1 MDAGKQNLLN
11 FLGQN
16 QQLSIP
22 IYQRKY
28 SWTDK
33 ECNQLFEDVLR
44 VGAST
49 KEENHFIGSI
59 VYMNQKGHIASP
71 INKLLIIDGQQRITT
86 ISLLVSA
93 LSDFLFKNPNENIMN
108 PYNLINY
115 YLINDKETGELKYK
129 LILTD
134 DDKVTLIK
142 IIDNLT
148 VEDKIPFDDDDS
160 IRVKENYEYFKKRIN
175 EVNAELIYQG
185 LSKLLIIFVALE
197 HNIDNPQLIFESL
210 NSTGLELSQ
219 ADLIRNYILM
229 GLEPEEQEKLYT
241 TYWQKIEKTF
251 EESVSWYF
259 DKFIRDY
266 LTVRTDRVPTFRNIY
281 RDFKKYSKEYDKVDE
296 LVKDV
301 FKFSR
306 YFSCIAFGK
315 EQDPKL
321 KEALDSLS
329 SMGYDVTYPFL
340 LHLYKDYDLG
350 LLSVDEFIEI
360 IRYTESYLLRR
371 LICSI
376 PTPSLNKTFAKMYND
391 IDTDNYSESYQVQL
405 VLKENYQRMPRNREF
420 GRNFRE
426 RDIYNLRGKNKEY
439 IFDKFENWN
448 SKERT
453 PVESYTI
460 EHIMP
465 QNPNLSQ
472 EWRDCLG
479 PNWEEI
485 QKTYLHTIGN
495 LTLTGYNAELSDRPF
510 QEKRDMEGGFRQSAI
525 RLNVYLQDLPT
536 WNENEIKK
544 RANHLIEEAYKIW
557 KYPEV
562 SQEVIDK
569 YTSNDEEPLE
579 IDVSGFTEVERLRFD
594 YWTEFNSYLKEND
607 DLFVYPMP
615 SNDTWYSLFMNTGIA
630 HIELTISAVLK
641 NTINVHFRIK
651 KDSNEIFDKLY
662 AQKDIIES
670 EVGMELEWD
679 KAENHKI
686 SKIGKTLD
694 IDIND
699 KYNWER
705 AIEWQYDMSVRL
717 RESILPKVQNLK

>member
-16 QQLSIP
+16 QQLSVP

-33 ECNQLFEDVLR
+33 ECYQLFEDIIR
-44 VGAST
+44 VGNST
-49 KEENHFIGSI
+49 EEQNHFIGSI
-59 VYMNQKGHIASP
+59 VYMNQKAHIASP
-71 INKLLIIDGQQRITT
+71 INKLMIIDGQQRITT
-86 ISLLVSA
+86 ISLLISA
-93 LSDFLFKNPNENIMN
+93 LSDYLFKNPNENIMN

-115 YLINDKETGELKYK
+115 YLINDKENGELKYK

-134 DDKVTLIK
+134 DDKITLKK

-148 VEDKIPFDDDDS
+148 AEDKIPFDEYDS
-160 IRVKENYEYFKKRIN
+160 IRVKENYDYFKRRIN
-175 EVNAELIYQG
+175 ENNVELIYQG

-229 GLEPEEQEKLYT
+229 GLDSEQQENLYT
-241 TYWQKIEKTF
+241 RYWQKIEKTF
-251 EESVSWYF
+251 EETGSWLF

-266 LTVRTDRVPTFRNIY
+266 LTVKTDKVPIFRNIY
-281 RDFKKYSKEYDKVDE
+281 RDFKRYSKEYE
-296 LVKDV
+296 NIETLVKDV
-301 FKFSR
+301 FKFSK

-315 EQDPKL
+315 EQNVKL

-329 SMGYDVTYPFL
+329 NMGYDVTYPFL
-340 LHLYKDYDLG
+340 LHLYKDYDNNS
-350 LLSVDEFIEI
+350 LSVDEFIEI

-371 LICSI
+371 LICNI

-391 IDTDNYSESYQVQL
+391 IDKDNYSQSYQVQL
-405 VLKENYQRMPRNREF
+405 VLKENYHRMPKNREF

-426 RDIYNLRGKNKEY
+426 RDIYNLKGKNKEY

-448 SKERT
+448 SKEKT
-453 PVESYTI
+453 PIEAYTI

-479 PNWEEI
+479 PNWKEI

-495 LTLTGYNAELSDRPF
+495 LTLTGYNSELSDRPF
-510 QEKRDMEGGFRQSAI
+510 KEKRDMEGGFKQSAI
-525 RLNVYLQDLPT
+525 RLNVYLHNLST
-536 WNENEIKK
+536 WNEAEIKK
-544 RANHLIEEAYKIW
+544 RANYLVGEAFKIW
-557 KYPEV
+557 KYPDV
-562 SQEVIDK
+562 SQEIIDI
-569 YTSNDEEPLE
+569 YTPKEKKTTK
-579 IDVSGFTEVERLRFD
+579 IDNSEFTEVEKLRFN
-594 YWTEFNSYLKEND
+594 YWTEFNNYLKEND
-607 DLFVYPMP
+607 NYFVYPTP
-615 SNDTWYSLFMNTGIA
+615 NKDNWYSLFMKTSLA
-630 HIELTISAVLK
+630 HIELTISLVLK

-651 KDSNEIFDKLY
+651 NNSNEIFDKLY
-662 AQKDIIES
+662 AQKDMIES
-670 EVGMELEWD
+670 EMGIELEWD
-679 KAENHKI
+679 KAENKKI

-694 IDIND
+694 INLND
-699 KYNWER
+699 RHNWER
-705 AIEWQYDMSVRL
+705 AIIWQYNMAVKL
-717 RESILPKVQNLK
+717 QETLLPKVKNL

>member
-44 VGAST
+44 VGDSI

-59 VYMNQKGHIASP
+59 VYMNQKAHIASP
-71 INKLLIIDGQQRITT
+71 INKLMIIDGQQRITT

-93 LSDFLFKNPNENIMN
+93 LSDFLFNNPNENIMN

-115 YLINDKETGELKYK
+115 YLINDKESGELKYK

-134 DDKVTLIK
+134 EDKVTLIK

-148 VEDKIPFDDDDS
+148 EEDKLPFEKEDS
-160 IRVKENYEYFKKRIN
+160 VRVKENYEYFKRKIN
-175 EVNAELIYQG
+175 EENAELIYQG

-229 GLEPEEQEKLYT
+229 GLTPEEQEDLYT
-241 TYWQKIEKTF
+241 KFWKKIEKLF
-251 EESVSWYF
+251 EEVGSVVF

-266 LTVRTDRVPTFRNIY
+266 LTVKTDKVPTLRNIY
-281 RDFKKYSKEYDKVDE
+281 ADFKKYSREYDNIE
-296 LVKDV
+296 ILVKDV
-301 FKFSR
+301 FKFSN

-315 EQDPKL
+315 EENPKL

-340 LHLYKDYDLG
+340 LHLYKDYDEEV
-350 LLSVDEFIEI
+350 LSSDDFIEM

-371 LICSI
+371 LICNI

-391 IDTDNYSESYQVQL
+391 IDNENYLESYQAAL
-405 VLKENYQRMPRNREF
+405 VLKENYQRMPTNREF
-420 GRNFRE
+420 ARNFRE

-453 PVESYTI
+453 PIEAYTI

-472 EWRDCLG
+472 EWKDALG

-495 LTLTGYNAELSDRPF
+495 LTLTGYNSELSDRPF
-510 QEKRDMEGGFRQSAI
+510 EEKRDMEGGFRQSAI

-536 WNENEIKK
+536 WNEAEIKRRTK
-544 RANHLIEEAYKIW
+544 HLIEEAYKIW
-557 KYPEV
+557 KYPEI
-562 SQEVIDK
+562 SQESIEK
-569 YTSNDEEPLE
+569 YKPKKENPVE
-579 IDVSGFTEVERLRFD
+579 IDDSNFTEVEKLRFD
-594 YWTEFNSYLKEND
+594 YWTEFYNYVREND

-615 SNDTWYSLFMNTGIA
+615 SNDTWYSLFMKTSLA

-641 NTINVHFRIK
+641 NNINVHFRIK
-651 KDSNEIFDKLY
+651 QNSNELFDKLY

-670 EVGMELEWD
+670 EISMELEWD
-679 KAENHKI
+679 KLENNKI

-699 KYNWER
+699 RYNWER
-705 AIEWQYDMSVRL
+705 AIKWQYDIAVKL
-717 RESILPKVQNLK
+717 REVLLDRVKVL

>member
-16 QQLSIP
+16 QQLSVP

-33 ECNQLFEDVLR
+33 ECYQLFEDIIR
-44 VGAST
+44 VGNST
-49 KEENHFIGSI
+49 EEQNHFIGSI
-59 VYMNQKGHIASP
+59 VYMNQKAHIASP
-71 INKLLIIDGQQRITT
+71 INKLMIIDGQQRITT
-86 ISLLVSA
+86 ISLLISA
-93 LSDFLFKNPNENIMN
+93 LSDYLFKNPNENIMN

-115 YLINDKETGELKYK
+115 YLINDKENGELKYK

-134 DDKVTLIK
+134 DDKITLKK

-148 VEDKIPFDDDDS
+148 AEDKIPFDEYDS
-160 IRVKENYEYFKKRIN
+160 IRVKENYDYFKRRIN
-175 EVNAELIYQG
+175 ENNVELIYQG

-229 GLEPEEQEKLYT
+229 GLDSEQQENLYT
-241 TYWQKIEKTF
+241 RYWQKIEKTF
-251 EESVSWYF
+251 EETGSWLF

-266 LTVRTDRVPTFRNIY
+266 LTVKTDKVPIFRNIY
-281 RDFKKYSKEYDKVDE
+281 RDFKRYSKEYE
-296 LVKDV
+296 NIETLVKDV
-301 FKFSR
+301 FKFSK

-315 EQDPKL
+315 EQNVKL

-329 SMGYDVTYPFL
+329 NMGYDVTYPFL
-340 LHLYKDYDLG
+340 LHLYKDYDNNS
-350 LLSVDEFIEI
+350 LSVDEFIEI

-371 LICSI
+371 LICNI

-391 IDTDNYSESYQVQL
+391 IDKDNYSQSYQVQL
-405 VLKENYQRMPRNREF
+405 VLKENYHRMPKNREF

-426 RDIYNLRGKNKEY
+426 RDIYNLKGKNKEY

-448 SKERT
+448 SKEKT
-453 PVESYTI
+453 PIEAYTI

-479 PNWEEI
+479 PNWKEI

-495 LTLTGYNAELSDRPF
+495 LTLTGYNSELSDRPF
-510 QEKRDMEGGFRQSAI
+510 KEKRDMEGGFKQSAI
-525 RLNVYLQDLPT
+525 RLNVYLHNLST
-536 WNENEIKK
+536 WNEAEIKK
-544 RANHLIEEAYKIW
+544 RANYLVGEAFKIW
-557 KYPEV
+557 KYPDV
-562 SQEVIDK
+562 SQEIIDI
-569 YTSNDEEPLE
+569 YTPKEKKTTK
-579 IDVSGFTEVERLRFD
+579 IDNSEFTEVEKLRFN
-594 YWTEFNSYLKEND
+594 YWTEFNNYLKEND
-607 DLFVYPMP
+607 NYFVYPTP
-615 SNDTWYSLFMNTGIA
+615 NKDNWYLLFMKTSLA
-630 HIELTISAVLK
+630 HIELTISLVLK

-651 KDSNEIFDKLY
+651 NNSNEIFDKLY
-662 AQKDIIES
+662 AQKDMIES
-670 EVGMELEWD
+670 EMGIELEWD
-679 KAENHKI
+679 KAENKKI

-694 IDIND
+694 INLND
-699 KYNWER
+699 RHNWER
-705 AIEWQYDMSVRL
+705 AIIWQYNMAVKL
-717 RESILPKVQNLK
+717 QETLLPKVKNL

>member
-44 VGAST
+44 VGGST

-59 VYMNQKGHIASP
+59 VYMNQKAHIAGP
-71 INKLLIIDGQQRITT
+71 INKLMIIDGQQRITT

-93 LSDFLFKNPNENIMN
+93 LSDFLFKNPNDKIMN

-115 YLINDKETGELKYK
+115 YLINDKENGELRYK
-129 LILTD
+129 LMLTD
-134 DDKVTLIK
+134 EDKVTLIK
-142 IIDNLT
+142 IIDNLSQ
-148 VEDKIPFDDDDS
+148 EDKLPFDTDDS
-160 IRVKENYEYFKKRIN
+160 LRVKENYEYFKRRIN
-175 EVNAELIYQG
+175 EENAELIYQG

-229 GLEPEEQEKLYT
+229 GLTPEEQEKLYT
-241 TYWQKIEKTF
+241 TYWKKIEKLF
-251 EESVSWYF
+251 EEVGSSIF

-266 LTVRTDRVPTFRNIY
+266 LTVKTDKVPTLKNVYI
-281 RDFKKYSKEYDKVDE
+281 DFKKYSRNYNDIEV

-301 FKFSR
+301 FKFSN

-315 EQDPKL
+315 EENKKL

-340 LHLYKDYDLG
+340 LHLYKDYDLE
-350 LLSVDEFIEI
+350 LLSINEFIEI
-360 IRYTESYLLRR
+360 IRFTESYLLRR
-371 LICSI
+371 LICNI

-391 IDTDNYSESYQVQL
+391 INKENYSESYQVEL
-405 VLKENYQRMPRNREF
+405 VLKENYQRMPTNKEF
-420 GRNFRE
+420 ARNFRE

-448 SKERT
+448 SKEKT
-453 PVESYTI
+453 PIEAYTI

-472 EWRDCLG
+472 EWIDALG

-495 LTLTGYNAELSDRPF
+495 LTLTGYNSELSDRPF
-510 QEKRDMEGGFRQSAI
+510 VEKRDMEGGFRQSAI
-525 RLNVYLQDLPT
+525 RLNVYLQDLEN

-544 RANHLIEEAYKIW
+544 RTEHLIKEAFRIW
-557 KYPEV
+557 KYPDL
-562 SQEVIDK
+562 SQDIIDK
-569 YTSNDEEPLE
+569 YKRVEYKKKSVTDGVSE
-579 IDVSGFTEVERLRFD
+579 INLIEGEYWSKFNEYITENSKVFKPVTAYPRPIHVLGSGNSLVELRF
-594 YWTEFNSYLKEND
+594 TFNSNNEISSRLHIKENKE
-607 DLFVYPMP
+607 LFDFLY
-615 SNDTWYSLFMNTGIA
+615 DKKEEIEEEFGIPLDWDRTDNFKSSQ
-630 HIELTISAVLK
+630 IRIFNYGIDFFNK
-641 NTINVHFRIK
+641 NEWEKYIK
-651 KDSNEIFDKLY
+651 WQVDMGEKFIEIFLP
-662 AQKDIIES
+662 IIE
-670 EVGMELEWD
+670 
-679 KAENHKI
+679 KF
-686 SKIGKTLD
+686 
-694 IDIND
+694 
-699 KYNWER
+699 
-705 AIEWQYDMSVRL
+705 
-717 RESILPKVQNLK
+717 

>member
-1 MDAGKQNLLN
+1 MDAGKKNLLQ
-11 FLGQN
+11 FLSN
-16 QQLSIP
+16 RQQLSIP

-28 SWTDK
+28 SWTEK
-33 ECNQLFEDVLR
+33 ECGQLFDDVIR
-44 VGAST
+44 VANAIQ
-49 KEENHFIGSI
+49 EENHFIGSI
-59 VYMNQKGHIASP
+59 TYMNPEGHIVMD
-71 INKLLIIDGQQRITT
+71 IDKLMIIDGQQRITT
-86 ISLLVSA
+86 ISLLISA
-93 LSDFLFKNPNENIMN
+93 LSDFLYENPIENIN
-108 PYNLINY
+108 PKKLINY
-115 YLINDKETGELKYK
+115 YLINEDEMGELKYK

-134 DDKVTLIK
+134 EDKATLIK
-142 IIDNLT
+142 IINNLT
-148 VEDKIPFDDDDS
+148 KEEKIPFDNEDS
-160 IRVKENYEYFKKRIN
+160 KRVKENFEYLKGRIN
-175 EVNAELIYQG
+175 EGNAKLIYQG
-185 LSKLLIIFVALE
+185 LNKLLIIFVALE
-197 HNIDNPQLIFESL
+197 YNKDNPQLIFESL

-219 ADLIRNYILM
+219 ADLIRYYILM
-229 GLEPEEQEKLYT
+229 GLNTDEQETLYT
-241 TYWQKIEKTF
+241 TYWKKIEKLF
-251 EESVSWYF
+251 EESGSWLF

-266 LTVRTDRVPTFRNIY
+266 LTVKTDKVPTFRNIY
-281 RDFKKYSKEYDKVDE
+281 SDFKKYSKTFDNVEE
-296 LVKDV
+296 LVNDV
-301 FKFSR
+301 FKFSN
-306 YFSCIAFGK
+306 YFSCIAFGEEENK
-315 EQDPKL
+315 KL

-340 LHLYKDYDLG
+340 LHLYKDYADE
-350 LLSVDEFIEI
+350 LLPLEEFIEM

-371 LICSI
+371 LICNI

-391 IDTDNYSESYQVQL
+391 IDTGNYSESYQVQL
-405 VLKENYQRMPRNREF
+405 VLKENYQRMPTNREF

-448 SKERT
+448 SKEKT

-495 LTLTGYNAELSDRPF
+495 LTLTGYNAELSDSSF

-544 RANHLIEEAYKIW
+544 RTKHLIEEAYKIW

-569 YTSNDEEPLE
+569 YSSKDEEELE

-594 YWTEFNSYLKEND
+594 YWTEFNNYLKEND

-615 SNDTWYSLFMNTGIA
+615 PNDTWYSLFMNTGIA

-694 IDIND
+694 IDINE

-717 RESILPKVQNLK
+717 RESILPKVQNIK